1 MAAWR
6 PVPCT
11 LFVRSTEITLHG
23 LGQTAGRVRGDT
35 PARLRVYSLVTF
47 TALTYSFLSAAPPPP
62 TGEAEKAGGSADAG
76 FALQTSQPHVWT
88 CLLFCW
94 APRFSGIAQREATD
108 HAVASRPPWHVVP
121 DRAARP
127 RLPVQAVQMHRCAC
141 VRSRPL
147 RAAGLPPAMCL
158 TLLLFQD
165 VDTLFCLALD

>member
-1 MAAWR
+1 MAS
-6 PVPCT
+6 CT
-11 LFVRSTEITLHG
+11 VHTVRAFHRDHPSRFGTDSWSSTWGHT
-23 LGQTAGRVRGDT
+23 RT
-35 PARLRVYSLVTF
+35 PACV
-47 TALTYSFLSAAPPPP
+47 LTCHVHRPDVAFSRPHPPP
-62 TGEAEKAGGSADAG
+62 TGEAEKVGGSADAG

-147 RAAGLPPAMCL
+147 PAAGLPPAMCL
-158 TLLLFQD
+158 TLLLF
-165 VDTLFCLALD
+165 